1 MVITLGKIVRK
12 WRPDDYWR
20 IGEHESWFSDMALE
34 GLHLKDIGYR
44 IAKFEKG
51 EPKKT
56 RYRIDI
62 YQGEHTDKEQK
73 EFYGE
78 SGWDF
83 VTNYGEFNI
92 YASPTELNAPELH
105 SDPVEQSYTLKTIE
119 NNMSALF
126 FVSAMGPIIMV
137 VLLYFILFRDSTLS
151 LGLLNNFAMRAVII
165 FIIGSR
171 GLYDSTRSLL
181 AIRSLRKD
189 LLAGKPIDHNAPW
202 REKHR
207 RSKTISRTLF
217 IISLLVLIFPLIS
230 IIKSETKTLPLTSG
244 NLPIVRLTE
253 IEQNPEL
260 IIDISDV
267 DDKINYAN
275 YYEYTWN
282 LLAPIIYE
290 SQQRGIVPNEV
301 WEEDGS
307 PYDPFVTTNTYKL
320 AIPDMSQG
328 VFNGLIKKSKVNS
341 NGEFLQVENPNF
353 DNLVI
358 YNEKRFTEVFAYKG
372 AGVIRVRYIGKSNVE
387 DIIKAI
393 EEKMVL
399 IEN

>member
-1 MVITLGKIVRK
+1 
-12 WRPDDYWR
+12 
-20 IGEHESWFSDMALE
+20 
-34 GLHLKDIGYR
+34 
-44 IAKFEKG
+44 
-51 EPKKT
+51 
-56 RYRIDI
+56 
-62 YQGEHTDKEQK
+62 
-73 EFYGE
+73 
-78 SGWDF
+78 
-83 VTNYGEFNI
+83 
-92 YASPTELNAPELH
+92 
-105 SDPVEQSYTLKTIE
+105 
-119 NNMSALF
+119 
-126 FVSAMGPIIMV
+126 MV